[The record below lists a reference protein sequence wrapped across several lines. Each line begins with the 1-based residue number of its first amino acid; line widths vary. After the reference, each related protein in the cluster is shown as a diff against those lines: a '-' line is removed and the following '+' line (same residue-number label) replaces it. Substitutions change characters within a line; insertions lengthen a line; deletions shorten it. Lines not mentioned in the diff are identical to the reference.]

1 MIKQISINTKF
12 GWVSAYETN
21 GKIFK
26 IKFGKLKKQIK
37 SEILK
42 KFKKNLINFF
52 NKKKNT
58 IKSPHSIKGN
68 YIQKKEWL
76 ELTTLS
82 RLPPNYPYH
91 LVSYFWGITDV
102 NILIFIIGSIIG
114 ILPGLS
120 LETYIGYKF
129 SDIKNIFKSNH
140 SIIISTICII
150 VTIIITLW
158 IGYKAE
164 KILNKDI
171 NEDINKN

>member
-68 YIQKKEWL
+68 YIQKKVWL
-76 ELTTLS
+76 ELTKIKLGHTKSYGEIAKKFKLS
-82 RLPPNYPYH
+82 PRHVGKICSQNKLLF
-91 LVSYFWGITDV
+91 LVPCHRVIRTNGDMGGFTS
-102 NILIFIIGSIIG
+102 IGG
-114 ILPGLS
+114 VKLKKKL
-120 LETYIGYKF
+120 LEF
-129 SDIKNIFKSNH
+129 ESN
-140 SIIISTICII
+140 
-150 VTIIITLW
+150 
-158 IGYKAE
+158 
-164 KILNKDI
+164 
-171 NEDINKN
+171 